1 MKRSILFI
9 TIFFS
14 IFLVTGCTH
23 HTKYEMKVVKPNYV
37 WVSDDN
43 GTITI
48 DTKDVTDKM
57 TLVNYSIDDTIIQ
70 FMVVRGTDGKIRI
83 AFNTC
88 QACNP
93 SPNAYFIQKGSYI
106 ECQNCGNRF
115 HIDRIGVESGGCNPA
130 TIEEM
135 EELKDKIIL
144 KTSYVDTFK
153 EKFENWHGPTE

>member
-23 HTKYEMKVVKPNYV
+23 HTKYEMEVIKPNYV

-43 GTITI
+43 GIITI

-93 SPNAYFIQKGSYI
+93 
-106 ECQNCGNRF
+106 
-115 HIDRIGVESGGCNPA
+115 A
-130 TIEEM
+130 TIGEM
-135 EELKDKIIL
+135 EELEDKIIL